1 MKLVLNQ
8 PKMCQFYDVRKR
20 EKERGGKREGGGGEK
35 SLCKFFEIFRDI
47 YIHNTTTLF

>member
-1 MKLVLNQ
+1 MELVLNQ

-20 EKERGGKREGGGGEK
+20 EKERGGRGREGGEK